1 MRDLNP
7 ETQNEIYKFEKL
19 IFFIHFKNKM
29 ATRHL
34 TAERQKPSSQPKP
47 STSSSSSSGSN
58 KKTIPKFMLD
68 VDVNQFL

>member
-1 MRDLNP
+1 
-7 ETQNEIYKFEKL
+7 
-19 IFFIHFKNKM
+19 M

-47 STSSSSSSGSN
+47 STSSSSSGSN
-58 KKTIPKFMLD
+58 KKTTPKFMLD